1 MKFLRKE
8 LNFIQAVFLF
18 RAFLLYIKM
27 DISFTSDQESRPFI
41 LYLCFKL
48 TYISAHFRWE
58 IMQIFTKEQLRK
70 AVHSFKHDLL
80 FFFIYK
86 DGLKSQ
92 ELKES
97 WLLGQMCAYNR
108 GQSVSTLDG
117 DI

>member
-1 MKFLRKE
+1 
-8 LNFIQAVFLF
+8 
-18 RAFLLYIKM
+18 
-27 DISFTSDQESRPFI
+27 
-41 LYLCFKL
+41 
-48 TYISAHFRWE
+48 
-58 IMQIFTKEQLRK
+58 MQIFYQRAAEKSS
-70 AVHSFKHDLL
+70 SFFQAWPA
-80 FFFIYK
+80 FFFLYM